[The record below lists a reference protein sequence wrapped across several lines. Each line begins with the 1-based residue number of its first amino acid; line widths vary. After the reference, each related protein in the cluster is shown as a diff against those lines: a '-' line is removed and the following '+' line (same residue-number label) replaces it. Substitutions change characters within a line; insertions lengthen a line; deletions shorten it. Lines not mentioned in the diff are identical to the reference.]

1 MVNAMEKQGVKSIR
15 ALARGIEVLQLIQAA
30 GGMSLGDI
38 HRETGLA
45 KATLLRILLTFQEEG
60 LIWQRIID
68 KAYLPSYSL
77 QQRAR
82 HLDDVSH
89 LVEVSSPIL
98 ADLTSR
104 IDWPSILA
112 VARLDYMEVIET
124 NSPKSY
130 FHHIPLGP
138 VGFQINMLM
147 SATGKAYLAHCPET
161 ERAAIL
167 ARLRHSQRLGNA
179 GARNIAWVE
188 KVLSE
193 TRVLGYGIRDPR
205 FGGDF
210 DAPRRQRDD
219 GRDSIAVPI
228 MFGERVFGCINL
240 TWIQKV
246 ISRKQIVD
254 AHLPALLDASRTIAH
269 KLQG

>member
-1 MVNAMEKQGVKSIR
+1 MEKQGVKPIR
-15 ALARGIEVLQLIQAA
+15 ALARGIEVLQLLQAS

-60 LIWQRIID
+60 LVWQRIID
-68 KAYLPSYSL
+68 KAYLASYSL

-82 HLDDVSH
+82 YLDDVSH
-89 LVEVSSPIL
+89 LVEVSSPVL

-112 VARLDYMEVIET
+112 VARLDHMEVIET

-138 VGFQINMLM
+138 VGFQVNMLM

-161 ERAAIL
+161 EKAAIL
-167 ARLRHSQRLGNA
+167 SRLRHSQRVGNL
-179 GARNIAWVE
+179 GARNAAWVE
-188 KVLSE
+188 KVLAE
-193 TRVLGYGIRDPR
+193 TKALGYGTRDPR

-210 DAPRRQRDD
+210 DIPRRQSDD

-228 MFGERVFGCINL
+228 MSGERVFGCINL

-246 ISRKQIVD
+246 ANRRQIVD
-254 AHLPALLDASRTIAH
+254 AHLPALQEAARTIAL
-269 KLQG
+269 KLQA